1 MKISNY
7 TYLLQHPEN
16 IRLGETSSLEQL
28 IEEYP
33 YFQSARALYLKGLKN
48 LNSFKYNGALKK
60 TAAHTTD
67 RTILFDLITAA
78 EFSQNRTAS
87 VIAGHRVHVEDIEVN
102 AQEISIEDEK
112 LVEQT
117 YIGSEQEAETILDP
131 STFMP
136 VEREP
141 QSEEE
146 QQLKIGEPLDFGPG
160 EKHSFA
166 EWLKLSSSQP
176 IERDKKEDT
185 PLSPP
190 SRGET
195 ISLQQENT
203 PLEGGQGGVSQE
215 KSTSDQSRKFKLI
228 DKFIKANPKIVPRAD
243 RNKEAPAI
251 DLSKNAQ
258 VEKEGLMT
266 ETLAKVYLEQKRYK
280 NAIQAYKILSL
291 KYPEKSGFFA
301 DQIKAI
307 KKLQQNG

>member
-1 MKISNY
+1 MMTVSNY
-7 TYLLQHPEN
+7 TYLLQNPEN
-16 IRLGETSSLEQL
+16 IRLGETSSLEQV

-48 LNSFKYNGALKK
+48 LNSFKYNDILKK

-67 RTILFDLITAA
+67 RAILFDLITSA

-87 VIAGHRVHVEDIEVN
+87 VIAGHRVNIEDIEVN
-102 AQEISIEDEK
+102 AQEISIKDRK

-117 YIGSEQEAETILDP
+117 HIGSEEEAETILDP

-136 VEREP
+136 VENPP

-146 QQLKIGEPLDFGPG
+146 QQLKIGEPLNFGSG

-166 EWLKLSSSQP
+166 EWLKLSSCHP
-176 IERDKKEDT
+176 IEREEEAD
-185 PLSPP
+185 
-190 SRGET
+190 
-195 ISLQQENT
+195 T
-203 PLEGGQGGVSQE
+203 PLEGGKGGAPQKE
-215 KSTSDQSRKFKLI
+215 KVSDQSRKFRLI
-228 DKFIKANPKIVPRAD
+228 EKFIKTNPKIVPNKAD
-243 RNKEAPAI
+243 RNKELPTVNLA
-251 DLSKNAQ
+251 KNAQ
-258 VEKEGLMT
+258 IEKEGLMT

-301 DQIKAI
+301 DQIRAI
-307 KKLQQNG
+307 KKLQQNN